1 MGLNASKAE
10 YSFNRMNATVHGNQY
25 AEEYLLYMNNI
36 NITFD
41 KNNINNNDLGY
52 MINNI
57 DCKYIRKNRNIIV
70 NCFET
75 FINKENQDILD
86 QTHYILFDHYNMPM
100 LKLINSNMNID
111 NESTYYYAR
120 FNL

>member
-1 MGLNASKAE
+1 MGITTSKPE
-10 YSFNRMNATVHGNQY
+10 YSFNRMNSVVNGNNY

-36 NITFD
+36 NITFN
-41 KNNINNNDLGY
+41 KNNINNNDLDY
-52 MINNI
+52 MIYNT
-57 DCKYIRKNRNIIV
+57 DCEYVRKNCNMIV

-100 LKLINSNMNID
+100 LKLINDIPHE
-111 NESTYYYAR
+111 NEPIYYYAK
-120 FNL
+120 FKI

>member
-1 MGLNASKAE
+1 MGITTSKPE
-10 YSFNRMNATVHGNQY
+10 YRFNSMTNQY

-57 DCKYIRKNRNIIV
+57 DSEYIRRNRNMIV

-75 FINKENQDILD
+75 FINNENQDILD

-111 NESTYYYAR
+111 NEPTYYYAK

>member
-1 MGLNASKAE
+1 
-10 YSFNRMNATVHGNQY
+10 MNATVHGNQY

-57 DCKYIRKNRNIIV
+57 DNEYIRKNRNIIV

-100 LKLINSNMNID
+100 LKLINSNMWCCD
-111 NESTYYYAR
+111 NESTYYYAK
-120 FNL
+120 FKV